1 METLWSCIKRWAFLE
16 GLVVGLLL
24 CHYFYS
30 EFRIDEIKESF
41 DAKEQALNLTV
52 LRREDESKTL
62 SDKLAKSEQYEQKY
76 IVEASRSL
84 SLDRKLSELQI
95 DMDALSRR
103 HADLQAMKWEEKYNA
118 EKLSRLSGEEEN
130 ALLRQ
135 RLKGAESNQPTADPH
150 LLHELEAL
158 TESNRIL
165 QKERD
170 ELRKLYVSATQL
182 QPQTEPKSRP
192 HTVSKSTPFPVGAL
206 DGVSTFDVGETIISI
221 VASSK
226 KPVDN
231 DTFIVAL
238 SKASAFDRGYVVKAC
253 APALTYP
260 LSTEQIK
267 SISQLVA
274 AFESGGTMQVL
285 LKEQAKH

>member
-1 METLWSCIKRWAFLE
+1 
-16 GLVVGLLL
+16 
-24 CHYFYS
+24 
-30 EFRIDEIKESF
+30 
-41 DAKEQALNLTV
+41 
-52 LRREDESKTL
+52 
-62 SDKLAKSEQYEQKY
+62 
-76 IVEASRSL
+76 
-84 SLDRKLSELQI
+84 
-95 DMDALSRR
+95 
-103 HADLQAMKWEEKYNA
+103 
-118 EKLSRLSGEEEN
+118 
-130 ALLRQ
+130 
-135 RLKGAESNQPTADPH
+135 
-150 LLHELEAL
+150 
-158 TESNRIL
+158 
-165 QKERD
+165 
-170 ELRKLYVSATQL
+170 
-182 QPQTEPKSRP
+182 
-192 HTVSKSTPFPVGAL
+192 
-206 DGVSTFDVGETIISI
+206 VSTFDVGETIISI